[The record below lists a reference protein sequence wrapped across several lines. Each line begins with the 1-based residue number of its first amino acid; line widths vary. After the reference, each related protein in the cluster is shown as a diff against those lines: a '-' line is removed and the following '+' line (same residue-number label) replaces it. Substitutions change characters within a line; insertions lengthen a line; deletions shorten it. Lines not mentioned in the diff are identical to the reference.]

1 MDKYYFTRKMSN
13 QDYALN
19 YVKQGFAV
27 IPLHY
32 PTDYGC
38 SCGKKEC
45 TSPAK
50 HPFHKFAPNGA
61 HSATRNEQSLYDWY
75 GSIPS
80 LNVGLS
86 CGVDS
91 DLIVLDVDIA
101 HGGRE
106 SLNALRQKYGSD
118 FTKTRTVITGSG
130 GGHFYFRA
138 NGKVIKN
145 SAGRLGAGLDV
156 RGEGGY
162 VVAPPSVHISGGAY
176 RFHDENAPLLEAPD
190 WLMPESLTIGSDG
203 AQAVDG
209 VIPQGMRHQSLVS
222 LAGTLRRRGLDQDE
236 ILSTL
241 LIINQTRCSPPMQDY
256 ELKLIAKSMM
266 SYEVEDSFIATA
278 TSDDEARPKIRLVGD
293 VLVDVVDYVQRVA
306 SGEKDKT
313 IIPTGFRPLDRL
325 TAGVHRKEMCIIAA
339 RPAMGKTTLAWQM
352 ALNMAKD
359 GFVTAVFS
367 VEMSADSLVLRHL
380 ATSSKVDLTRVR
392 LGDIDDEEMI
402 EIMKRSADM
411 SSLPLYIGDE
421 GGLSPARMFETLR
434 DIEDLDCIF
443 VDYLQLMVPD
453 GKSKR
458 HDLGVGSISTAL
470 RRFAKDNNVAVV
482 ALAQLNRMV
491 ESRGDKRPMISD
503 LRDSGQIEQDADMIW
518 MVYRPEYYDIISVDI
533 DGQSVDTDELAEIIV
548 AKQRNGETGSAYL
561 KFSGGLFYDDFEIKT
576 TESGAVPF

>member
-1 MDKYYFTRKMSN
+1 MTN
-13 QDYALN
+13 LETALN
-19 YVKQGFAV
+19 YAKRGWAV
-27 IPLHY
+27 LPLHF
-32 PTDYGC
+32 PTDRGC
-38 SCGKKEC
+38 SCGRADC
-45 TSPAK
+45 ASPAK
-50 HPFHKFAPNGA
+50 HPFHKFAQNGA
-61 HSATRNEQSLYDWY
+61 NSATLNQQSISDWY
-75 GSIPS
+75 GSVPT
-80 LNVGLS
+80 LNVGVA
-86 CGVDS
+86 CGLDS
-91 DLIVLDVDIA
+91 DLVVLDVDPK
-101 HGGRE
+101 HGGKE
-106 SLNALRQKYGSD
+106 SLKALREKYGSD
-118 FTKTRTVITGSG
+118 FTKTLTVITGSG

-138 NGKVIKN
+138 NGKTIKN
-145 SAGRLGAGLDV
+145 SAGRLGSGLDV

-162 VVAPPSVHISGGAY
+162 VVAPPSVHMSGGIY

-190 WLMPESLTIGSDG
+190 WLMAESLTISSDG
-203 AQAVDG
+203 AQEVEG

-222 LAGTLRRRGLDQDE
+222 LAGTLRRRGLNQDE

-241 LIINQTRCSPPMQDY
+241 LIINQTRCNPPMQEY

-266 SYEVEDSFIATA
+266 SYEVEDSFIVTA
-278 TSDDEARPKIRLVGD
+278 TGADEEDRPKIRLVGD

-306 SGEKDKT
+306 AGEKDKT
-313 IIPTGFRPLDRL
+313 IIPTGFRPLDHL

-352 ALNMAKD
+352 ALNMARD

-392 LGDIDDEEMI
+392 LGDIDDDELIAM
-402 EIMKRSADM
+402 MKQSADM

-421 GGLSPARMFETLR
+421 GGLTPARMFETLR

-443 VDYLQLMVPD
+443 VDYLQLMIPD

-503 LRDSGQIEQDADMIW
+503 VRDSGQIEQDADMIW

-533 DGQSVDTDELAEIIV
+533 DGQAVDTEDLAEIIV

-561 KFSGGLFYDDFEIKT
+561 KFSGGLFYDDFEVKK
-576 TESGAVPF
+576 TESGTVPF